1 MIYDLSTEI
10 FSDMEVY
17 PGDPEVAIERTAL
30 IEDTGYNVTKLC
42 LGTHTGT
49 HVDVPLHY
57 IKNGSG
63 CSEISAEKCFGR
75 AYVAKC
81 RLLGGV
87 VMLPENIPDCE
98 ILLIYTG
105 WDKLYGT
112 KQYFENVPPLSGDF
126 LEEAKKR
133 RLKAI
138 GVDMPS
144 VDRDGLLHHSLLI
157 SDILIYENLSGL
169 QELTGLCG
177 TFYGFPLKISSGDA
191 SPVRA
196 IFRAN
201 P

>member
-10 FSDMEVY
+10 FSDMEVF
-17 PGDPEVAIERTAL
+17 PGDPEVLIERTSL

-42 LGTHTGT
+42 FGTHTGT
-49 HVDVPLHY
+49 HVDAPLHF
-57 IKNGSG
+57 IKNASG
-63 CSEISAEKCFGR
+63 CSEIPLDKCFGR

-81 RLLGGV
+81 QLLGGV
-87 VMLPENIPDCE
+87 VMLPEDIPDCE
-98 ILLIYTG
+98 ILLISTG

-126 LEEAKKR
+126 LDLAKRR

-157 SDILIYENLSGL
+157 SEILIYENLLGL
-169 QELTGLCG
+169 QELTGQAG
-177 TFYGFPLKISSGDA
+177 IFYGLPLKISSGDA

-196 IFRAN
+196 IFETN
-201 P
+201 